1 MYTFRCCQTQPN
13 QIDIGYIPPVLRY
26 TKPALGLLLLLLLGS
41 SVSFYFQDH
50 PAQEEFSLVPIGA
63 SKNDLIFFV
72 WQKLRRLQFSFAETH
87 THRSCSVIERETLCV
102 PITTVAA
109 RAHCDKILIFV
120 QNSIS
125 VGISYKIVF
134 EFSRQK
140 MRLFLNK
147 NSILPQCAFFRQQS
161 FPKKFHSFRR
171 LENGRKIVAGFLEP
185 QFPDS
190 DSAFSFSTAS
200 SDFVTIEDY
209 CCVALLSS
217 NSQLSSYTTFSFSLT
232 VF

>member
-26 TKPALGLLLLLLLGS
+26 TKPALGLLLLLLGS

-134 EFSRQK
+134 EFSRQE

-147 NSILPQCAFFRQQS
+147 NCILPQCAFFRQQS
-161 FPKKFHSFRR
+161 FPTKFHSFSDG
-171 LENGRKIVAGFLEP
+171 LKMEEK
-185 QFPDS
+185 QQPDS
-190 DSAFSFSTAS
+190 QNLNFRILILLFSSTAS

>member
-26 TKPALGLLLLLLLGS
+26 TKPALGLLLLLLGS

-161 FPKKFHSFRR
+161 FPTKFHSFSDG
-171 LENGRKIVAGFLEP
+171 LKMEEK
-185 QFPDS
+185 QQPDS
-190 DSAFSFSTAS
+190 QNLNFR
-200 SDFVTIEDY
+200 ILI
-209 CCVALLSS
+209 LLFLFQ
-217 NSQLSSYTTFSFSLT
+217 QLAATL
-232 VF
+232 